1 MHKASNHTNC
11 FSPQSWSPPHEI
23 TTNALFSFFKNVQRL
38 FAFAIDCYYASD
50 LLNRN
55 SSPRATISSSVLS
68 APTPILTS
76 SSSSISGAL
85 APPPQSRDLTP
96 EVAVLQ
102 RGVVHANF
110 VSRNEADL
118 GHEKYDNQIEKFVE
132 DSNNDSVDLERRA
145 DSPSES
151 NLPGSSGVNAPIEL
165 TTEQKEKFLRL
176 LMKNHL
182 NFQSL
187 IDGPAS
193 VEISELQITKP
204 EEYRA
209 QRQQFIVNTQPEL
222 NRVYLFGTRAQRL
235 QSRLQLSQNSEED
248 IQKDIS
254 LCELIYFK
262 FDLEPPLPEHESEA
276 SLMESLRIEVDN
288 VSVNT
293 RQQVGSS
300 SHNAGRTANA
310 ERSFRQLLV
319 QDLNNLGSLL
329 EGPASIELLLF
340 SETDPQEYRA
350 RRQNFI
356 RRHQPT
362 VDKYYRRAIGARVL
376 QPQLLFPDS
385 TQEVVEG
392 ILSTCY
398 AIYVKFDLKPPPTIR
413 RGARAE

>member
-1 MHKASNHTNC
+1 MPVTCSTATR
-11 FSPQSWSPPHEI
+11 
-23 TTNALFSFFKNVQRL
+23 ALAIL
-38 FAFAIDCYYASD
+38 F
-50 LLNRN
+50 LG
-55 SSPRATISSSVLS
+55 ATISSSVLS

-151 NLPGSSGVNAPIEL
+151 NLSGSSGVNAPIEL

-176 LMKNHL
+176 LMENHL
-182 NFQSL
+182 NLQSL

-209 QRQQFIVNTQPEL
+209 QRQQFIVNTQPKL
-222 NRVYLFGTRAQRL
+222 NRVYLFETRAQRL
-235 QSRLQLSQNSEED
+235 QSRLQLSKDNEED
-248 IQKDIS
+248 IQKDIL

-262 FDLEPPLPEHESEA
+262 FDLEPPLLVHESEA
-276 SLMESLRIEVDN
+276 SL
-288 VSVNT
+288 VS
-293 RQQVGSS
+293 R
-300 SHNAGRTANA
+300 H
-310 ERSFRQLLV
+310 SFCGENHSQFGL
-319 QDLNNLGSLL
+319 DG
-329 EGPASIELLLF
+329 IF
-340 SETDPQEYRA
+340 
-350 RRQNFI
+350 
-356 RRHQPT
+356 
-362 VDKYYRRAIGARVL
+362 
-376 QPQLLFPDS
+376 
-385 TQEVVEG
+385 TQ
-392 ILSTCY
+392 
-398 AIYVKFDLKPPPTIR
+398 
-413 RGARAE
+413 